1 MIGQDVPD
9 RLEESAGCP
18 RPAAILGCWRP
29 FAPTSDAETADG
41 CPRPEA
47 PPDWRPFAGKGAA
60 QDRFVANRMSKDEK
74 GIGNRAYLLS

>member
-1 MIGQDVPD
+1 MFELDVPD
-9 RLEESAGCP
+9 RLEVWAECP
-18 RPAAILGCWRP
+18 RPAAILGWRP
-29 FAPTSDAETADG
+29 FAPTSDAETAAG